1 MELGGLREEIMNMG
15 RRYIERADA
24 QSLLQQVP
32 NNIFFTA
39 NGREGTIKAY
49 FVGNELTSFDM
60 HVGISSRKVQNVIDF
75 R

>member
-1 MELGGLREEIMNMG
+1 MELGGSREDIINMG
-15 RRYIERADA
+15 RGYIQQADT
-24 QSLLQQVP
+24 QGWLQQGP

-60 HVGISSRKVQNVIDF
+60 HAGISSRKVQNVIDF